1 MEESVKQNNASSN
14 DIVDYLQK
22 LCDYALSIGM
32 SYDLYWYGDPQ
43 ALINFVN
50 AEEIR
55 QRKRNTELWLQGAY
69 IYQAIGSLTPIL
81 NPFSKEHRAKPYL
94 KQPIAITERELEE
107 KRVAKVNQFV
117 DYMFKRVKKE
127 EVG

>member
-1 MEESVKQNNASSN
+1 MEEGVEQQRASSVN
-14 DIVDYLQK
+14 IIDYLEK

-32 SYDLYWYGDPQ
+32 PYDLYWYGDPQ
-43 ALINFVN
+43 ALKNFVN

-69 IYQAIGSLTPIL
+69 VYQAIGSLTPIL

-94 KQPIAITERELEE
+94 KQPIAITEKELEE